1 METVTNTPA
10 TLTHAQF
17 VTAYARGEVIANFDP
32 KAAAKFLSAR
42 LLLPLFMMPVLGS
55 GVALALV
62 GWVWTGLSVIALG
75 IVVPRLIK
83 RGAPHFLLQQS
94 LSDANLYQELLRNGV
109 MDTLRSET
117 LSSKRA

>member
-1 METVTNTPA
+1 MESTTITPV
-10 TLTHAQF
+10 TLTHAEF
-17 VTAYARGEVIANFDP
+17 DAAYGRGEVTVNFAP

-62 GWVWTGLSVIALG
+62 GWVWSGLAVIAIG
-75 IVVPRLIK
+75 IIVPRLIK

-94 LSDANLYQELLRNGV
+94 LSDANLYQELLRNGI
-109 MDTLRSET
+109 MET
-117 LSSKRA
+117 ISSTHA

>member
-1 METVTNTPA
+1 METAANTPA
-10 TLTHAQF
+10 TLTHAEF
-17 VTAYARGEVIANFDP
+17 VAAYARGEVTVNFDP

-62 GWVWTGLSVIALG
+62 GWVWSGLAVVAVG
-75 IVVPRLIK
+75 IIVPRLIK

-94 LSDANLYQELLRNGV
+94 LSDANLYQELLRSGV
-109 MDTLRSET
+109 MET

>member
-1 METVTNTPA
+1 LETAANPSV
-10 TLTHAQF
+10 TLTHTEF
-17 VTAYARGEVIANFDP
+17 VTAYARGEVIVNFDP

-42 LLLPLFMMPVLGS
+42 MLLPLFMMPVLGS

-62 GWVWTGLSVIALG
+62 GWVWSGLAVIALG
-75 IVVPRLIK
+75 IIVPRLIK

-94 LSDANLYQELLRNGV
+94 LSDASLYQELLHNGV
-109 MDTLRSET
+109 MET

>member
-1 METVTNTPA
+1 METAANTPA
-10 TLTHAQF
+10 TLSHAEF
-17 VTAYARGEVIANFDP
+17 VAAYARGEVTVNFDP

-62 GWVWTGLSVIALG
+62 GWVWSGLAVVAVG
-75 IVVPRLIK
+75 IIVPRLIK

-94 LSDANLYQELLRNGV
+94 LSDANLYQELLRSGV
-109 MDTLRSET
+109 MET
-117 LSSKRA
+117 LSPKRA

>member
-1 METVTNTPA
+1 MEAATKTPV
-10 TLTHAQF
+10 TLTHAEF
-17 VTAYARGEVIANFDP
+17 VAAYARGEVTVNFDP

-62 GWVWTGLSVIALG
+62 GWVWSGLAVIAIG
-75 IVVPRLIK
+75 IIVPRLIK

-109 MDTLRSET
+109 MET
-117 LSSKRA
+117 LSSPRE